1 MPVYGSTG
9 GIHCYLARY
18 NSLQAGAFQ
27 KRGVEASEPGL
38 ALGLEAGIHSRFS
51 KKRLVSILL
60 TGIIAY
66 GPKGLHG
73 RNPALS

>member
-1 MPVYGSTG
+1 
-9 GIHCYLARY
+9 
-18 NSLQAGAFQ
+18 
-27 KRGVEASEPGL
+27 L

-66 GPKGLHG
+66 GPKGPHG
-73 RNPALS
+73 RKPRALIEPDGVLLMDAGFEAQNRRADCTSFVLDRSQ